1 MKNKNIK
8 VSYLIAIF
16 SVILVMAISLVIS
29 KDKGQIENIKTPD
42 VVIEEEGGIPS
53 VKTFDKL
60 YNLLKLDSKKE
71 ITEEQNIVEENNII
85 QENSIAIDENIT
97 ENVIENTIE
106 EKNEEEAIV
115 QEPQKE
121 FEKVEGD
128 YTYYVLEN
136 IFYIA
141 TQGKNSLRTTSKID
155 FTSTEEEEIKI
166 NETYIKDNNVIII
179 YTKKLLNQTD
189 NVRNIFT
196 VAEIYNTK
204 NKRKPRLEREI
215 KVEGEYLSS
224 KNIEN
229 NLYVLSNK
237 TLNLENYYG
246 LAIENIDENDFKTMY
261 NDTNFEEEKYLDFEN
276 MYYFDEEN
284 YTNYLNV
291 LGIDLNNEQET
302 VLNTYLGAGDELY
315 LLDSGFYIVKTIY
328 DYKDTAIY
336 GYYNNLKINSYIY
349 KFIYEQ
355 NKMNYYKIGN
365 IQGDVFDEINE
376 FNNTIRIVTE
386 DSTTWESLTKT
397 NDLYIL
403 NSELEII
410 GTSINFAEN
419 ESLSKIEFIEN
430 TLNVETSSNETKHYK
445 FDLTEPE
452 NINITLE
459 WI

>member
-16 SVILVMAISLVIS
+16 SVILVMAISLIIS
-29 KDKGQIENIKTPD
+29 KDKGQIENVKTPD

-71 ITEEQNIVEENNII
+71 ISEEENVIEENNIV
-85 QENSIAIDENIT
+85 QEDLIATDKNIT
-97 ENVIENTIE
+97 ENIITQNTVE
-106 EKNEEEAIV
+106 EKVEEEAV
-115 QEPQKE
+115 AQEPQKE
-121 FEKVEGD
+121 FEKIEGD

-155 FTSTEEEEIKI
+155 FTSTEDEEIKI
-166 NETYIKDNNVIII
+166 NETYIKENKAIII
-179 YTKKLLNQTD
+179 YTKKVLNQTD
-189 NVRNIFT
+189 DARNIFT

-204 NKRKPRLEREI
+204 NKRRPRLEREI
-215 KVEGEYLSS
+215 KVEGEYFKS

-229 NLYVLSNK
+229 YLYILANK

-246 LAIENIDENDFKTMY
+246 LPIEDINENDFKTMY
-261 NDTNFEEEKYLDFEN
+261 NDTNFEEEKFLDFEN
-276 MYYFDEEN
+276 MYYFEEEN
-284 YTNYLNV
+284 YTSYLN
-291 LGIDLNNEQET
+291 LAGIDLNNEKET
-302 VLNTYLGAGDELY
+302 FLNTYLGAGEELY
-315 LLDSGFYIVKTIY
+315 LFDSGFYIVKTIY
-328 DYKDTAIY
+328 DYKDAAIY

-349 KFIYEQ
+349 KFLYEG
-355 NKMNYYKIGN
+355 NKINYYKIGN
-365 IQGDVFDEINE
+365 IQGDVFEEINE

-410 GTSINFAEN
+410 GTLINFAEN
-419 ESLSKIEFIEN
+419 ETLSKIEFIEN
-430 TLNVETSSNETKHYK
+430 TLNVETSSNEIKHYK
-445 FDLTEPE
+445 IDLTEIE
-452 NINITLE
+452 NINIILE
-459 WI
+459 

>member
-16 SVILVMAISLVIS
+16 SVILVLAISLVIS
-29 KDKGQIENIKTPD
+29 KDKGQIENVKTPD

-60 YNLLKLDSKKE
+60 YNLFKLNSKKE
-71 ITEEQNIVEENNII
+71 ISEEENVIEENNIV
-85 QENSIAIDENIT
+85 QENLIATDENIT
-97 ENVIENTIE
+97 ENIITQNTVE
-106 EKNEEEAIV
+106 EKVEEEAVV

-121 FEKVEGD
+121 FEKKEGD

-136 IFYIA
+136 MFYIA
-141 TQGKNSLRTTSKID
+141 TQGKNSLRTSSKID
-155 FTSTEEEEIKI
+155 FSNTEEEEIKI
-166 NETYIKDNNVIII
+166 NETYIKENKAIII
-179 YTKKLLNQTD
+179 YTKKVLNQTD
-189 NVRNIFT
+189 DARNIFT

-215 KVEGEYLSS
+215 RVEGEYLSS

-284 YTNYLNV
+284 YTNYLNI

-302 VLNTYLGAGDELY
+302 FLNTYLGAGDELY

-355 NKMNYYKIGN
+355 NKINYYKIRN
-365 IQGDVFDEINE
+365 LQGDVFEEINE

-410 GTSINFAEN
+410 GTLINFAEN
-419 ESLSKIEFIEN
+419 ETLSKIEFIEN
-430 TLNVETSSNETKHYK
+430 TLNIETSSNEIKHYK
-445 FDLTEPE
+445 IDLTETE
-452 NINITLE
+452 NINIILE
-459 WI
+459 

>member
-16 SVILVMAISLVIS
+16 SIILVMAISLVIS
-29 KDKGQIENIKTPD
+29 KDKGQIENVKTPD
-42 VVIEEEGGIPS
+42 VVIEEEGGIPA

-60 YNLLKLDSKKE
+60 YSLLKLDFQKE
-71 ITEEQNIVEENNII
+71 FASEQNVIEDNNIE
-85 QENSIAIDENIT
+85 QENAITTDENII
-97 ENVIENTIE
+97 ENVIENTIK
-106 EKNEEEAIV
+106 EKKEEEEVV

-121 FEKVEGD
+121 FEKIEGD

-141 TQGKNSLRTTSKID
+141 TQGKNSLRTTSKIN
-155 FTSTEEEEIKI
+155 FTNTEDEEIKI
-166 NETYIKDNNVIII
+166 NETYIEENKAIII
-179 YTKKLLNQTD
+179 YTKKILNETE
-189 NVRNIFT
+189 NYRNIFT
-196 VAEIYNTK
+196 IAEIYNTK
-204 NKRKPRLEREI
+204 NKRKPKLEREI
-215 KVEGEYLSS
+215 EVEGEYVKS

-229 NLYVLSNK
+229 NLYILANK

-246 LAIENIDENDFKTMY
+246 LAIEEIDENEFKTMY
-261 NDTNFEEEKYLDFEN
+261 NDTNFDDEKFLDFEN

-291 LGIDLNNEQET
+291 LGIDLDNEKET
-302 VLNTYLGAGDELY
+302 FLNTYLGAGEELY
-315 LLDSGFYIVKTIY
+315 LFYSGFYIVKTIY

-349 KFIYEQ
+349 KFLYEE
-355 NKMNYYKIGN
+355 NKINYYKIGN
-365 IQGDVFDEINE
+365 VEGDVFEEINE

-403 NSELEII
+403 NLELEII

-419 ESLSKIEFIEN
+419 EALSKIEFLEN
-430 TLNVETSSNETKHYK
+430 TLNLETLSNEIKHYK
-445 FDLTEPE
+445 IDLSNVT
-452 NINITLE
+452 NLQLILE
-459 WI
+459 